1 MTVNE
6 IVAYLESKPGY
17 SKEGAGRLANK
28 VLKGKA
34 SKENCRIALKIFN
47 NTLSPIEKVETSKE
61 NLKVLLYD
69 IETSYN
75 IVSTWRAGYNITIP
89 HYSIIKERAIICV
102 SYKWLGEDQ
111 VYTLTWDKDQN
122 DKFLLEQ
129 FIEVMNEADIL
140 VAHNGDRFDLKWLR
154 TRALF
159 HGLEMLPN
167 YVTVDTLW
175 LAKKHFYFNSNK
187 LDYVSKFLGF
197 EGKINTDSGLWDKVI
212 LDNDI
217 EALNQMVEYCE
228 MDVVQLEKVY
238 NKLKV
243 FDKSKQH
250 AGVLAGD
257 TKASS
262 PITGSK
268 DLEWVKTITTN
279 AGTKK
284 HIIRDKSVNRLFEM
298 SDVNWKKY
306 NKELEVFK
314 IE

>member
-6 IVAYLESKPGY
+6 IINFLNDKPGY
-17 SKEGAGRLANK
+17 YREGASRLANK

-34 SKENCRIALKIFN
+34 SKEDCRVALKIVN
-47 NTLSPIEKVETSKE
+47 NTFKSTTTVDTSKE

-75 IVSTWRAGYNITIP
+75 IVSTWRAGYKINIP

-102 SYKWLGEDQ
+102 SYKWLGEDE
-111 VYTLTWDKDQN
+111 VYTITWDKDQC

-140 VAHNGDRFDLKWLR
+140 VAHNGDRFDVKWIK

-167 YVTVDTLW
+167 YTTVDTLW

-187 LDYVSKFLGF
+187 LDYISKFLGF
-197 EGKINTDSGLWDKVI
+197 EGKIQTDSGLWDRVI
-212 LDNDI
+212 LNNDTD
-217 EALNQMVEYCE
+217 ALNEMVTYCE
-228 MDVVQLEKVY
+228 GDVVQLEKVY

-268 DLEWVKTITTN
+268 DLEWVKTNTTN

-314 IE
+314 S